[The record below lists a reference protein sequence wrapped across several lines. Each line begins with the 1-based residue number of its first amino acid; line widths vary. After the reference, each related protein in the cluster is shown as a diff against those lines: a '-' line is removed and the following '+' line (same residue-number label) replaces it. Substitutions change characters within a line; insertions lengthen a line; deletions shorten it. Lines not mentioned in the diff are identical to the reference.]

1 MGVVHEAH
9 DGRLDRRVALKLIAP
24 ALAGD
29 PLFRA
34 RFVTEAR
41 AQASLDSPHVVHVYG
56 HGEDDGRLWIATQ
69 LLPDGDLAAMLRTH
83 GAPPVRTAL
92 DLVAQVAD
100 GLADAHAAGLV
111 HGDIK
116 PSNVLL
122 RHRSAGT
129 TALLGD
135 FGVARRADGPP
146 SRSAAPVGTPAFMAP
161 ELLAGEPATR
171 ASDLYA
177 VGCLLRALVPEVPAP
192 GPLATAV
199 DRVLRRATSARPQD
213 RHLSAAALRDEL
225 RAAAARPDRS
235 RGRAAAA
242 AALVLLAALGCAWTT
257 GLGRDPAPPAG
268 DGPAAPHSLGGD
280 GAGREQALA
289 SLAAALEAQGLVRG
303 ARAECAARRWIA
315 AVGLTRMVAAGFFDE
330 EMTYVDQPRR
340 ALSPRM
346 RSAALAAVRTCR
358 SGPQRASAARSRGG
372 PTSTDSTTTLAW

>member
-29 PLFRA
+29 ALFRA

-146 SRSAAPVGTPAFMAP
+146 SRSAGPVGTPAFMAP

-177 VGCLLRALVPEVPAP
+177 VGCLLRALVPEVPTP
-192 GPLATAV
+192 GPLAIAV
-199 DRVLRRATSARPQD
+199 DRVLRRATAPRPQD
-213 RHLSAAALRDEL
+213 RHPSAATLRDEL
-225 RAAAARPDRS
+225 WAAAAQPDRS
-235 RGRAAAA
+235 RGRAAALVVLV
-242 AALVLLAALGCAWTT
+242 ALVGATVVGGGPHDPPSAEPGRTSPPSRVQDRP
-257 GLGRDPAPPAG
+257 GRD
-268 DGPAAPHSLGGD
+268 
-280 GAGREQALA
+280 QAVA
-289 SLAAALEAQGLVRG
+289 SLAAALEAQGLARG
-303 ARAECAARRWIA
+303 GRAECAARRWIDTA
-315 AVGLTRMVAAGFFDE
+315 GLARMVDAGLFDE

-340 ALSPRM
+340 ALGPRM
-346 RSAALAAVRTCR
+346 RSAALAAVTACL
-358 SGPQRASAARSRGG
+358 
-372 PTSTDSTTTLAW
+372 D